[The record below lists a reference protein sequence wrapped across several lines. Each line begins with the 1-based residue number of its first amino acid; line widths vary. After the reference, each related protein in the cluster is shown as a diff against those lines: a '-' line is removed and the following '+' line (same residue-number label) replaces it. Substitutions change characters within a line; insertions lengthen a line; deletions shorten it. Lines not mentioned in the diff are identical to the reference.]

1 MLSFLQTI
9 RLNIILIICAA
20 IVLTDVVAASEMTV
34 KKSGNTIM
42 RSDTTLRSPGLE
54 SLNRNLY
61 NSMLKGD
68 TSKSGRIIKLIMTAL
83 GNGKTDSLTLSDSYY
98 WIGIY
103 YLIGGRIQQSSGYFA
118 LSTDIREKL
127 GVKDSIYSKTLFN
140 IGTIQNSLG
149 DYNKMEQFISKSLEI
164 DKMILGESNPKLAQG
179 YSGLSTAYLGLKDYE
194 MAIEYGKTALKLIEK
209 QQSVLNTE
217 IVTDL
222 YTNLGVCY
230 IKTSDYSK
238 AVIYLENAETL
249 YDRYNIPK
257 GERYINLLNSLAAA
271 YFFLGRTDKSDEYYD
286 KGLRIA
292 ESMNTLLSQNFVNSF
307 AAINASAGNIEK
319 GKSILLN
326 SLRKVEKHYT
336 TNSGIYIYVLKNY
349 ADYLRKFR
357 IDNKKSLELYEE
369 CMVYLYNHRE
379 DKSMKSQILMG
390 YAQALADNAYPEK
403 ALGLIQNLI
412 FTDAAPS
419 LPVPETDNP
428 DPESIKPDQWSL
440 NLFKVKYRILED
452 LYEKSSD
459 LKYILAASQTSGL
472 IVSLL
477 EKVRI
482 NIDEEDSRLVLGDRY
497 RDFYINAIRDC
508 DICYKKTGRQEYLD
522 KAFEFSERSK
532 SAALLAS
539 TRELKATQ
547 FSIPQ
552 NIADLERRLKTE
564 ISYYNAKIEDGSDEG
579 GSDQASMTEWKKR
592 VFQATRERDSLV
604 DMFEKN
610 YPGYYMIK
618 YNTNVLKPSDIPE
631 NAGRNTN
638 YISYVVSNDVIY
650 LFLVNRK
657 KTFMTTISIDSL
669 FFENISEFRKLLSA
683 PSLLNNA
690 KNDYLNYQKLGNYIC
705 NLIFRPVK
713 KYLISDR
720 LLISPDNI
728 LSYIPFEVL
737 PDSVVSQKIISYKS
751 LPYLTKKYVI
761 SYTYSATF
769 LSESVRK
776 CFSPAR
782 TLLAFAPSY
791 SGTLNVDSILAIRK
805 ERLSGLTDLPF
816 ARMEAEFACR
826 FIGGRLYLNG
836 DAKESVFKDEAGKYD
851 IIHLAMHTIVND
863 KNPMLSKMIFSDS
876 DGSPEDGMLNTYEVY
891 GTPLNAKMVVLSSCN
906 TGMGHLHSG
915 EGVLS
920 LARGFIY
927 AGSQSVIMSLWEIE
941 DKSGTEVIENFYRFL
956 KKGYTKSDALRSAR
970 LKYLRNADMMK
981 SHPYFWS
988 TLVIYGIDD
997 NLFYPVTRI
1006 SLAAGIV
1013 LLLLSG
1019 IFLLYRRLR

>member
-1 MLSFLQTI
+1 
-9 RLNIILIICAA
+9 
-20 IVLTDVVAASEMTV
+20 
-34 KKSGNTIM
+34 
-42 RSDTTLRSPGLE
+42 
-54 SLNRNLY
+54 
-61 NSMLKGD
+61 MLKGD
-68 TSKSGRIIKLIMTAL
+68 TSGSGRILKLIMTAL
-83 GNGKTDSLTLSDSYY
+83 ENGKTDSLTLSDSYY
-98 WIGIY
+98 WMGVY
-103 YLIGGRIQQSSGYFA
+103 YLIASRIQQASGYFA
-118 LSTDIREKL
+118 LSTGIRERL
-127 GVKDSIYSKTLFN
+127 GVRDTIYSKALFN
-140 IGTIQNSLG
+140 VGTIQNSLG
-149 DYNKMEQFISKSLEI
+149 DYNKMEQYIRKSLEI
-164 DKMILGESNPKLAQG
+164 DRGILGESNPKLAPS

-217 IVTDL
+217 IITDL
-222 YTNLGVCY
+222 YTNLGVCF

-238 AVIYLENAETL
+238 AVLYLENAEVL
-249 YDRYNIPK
+249 YEKYKIQR

-271 YFFLGRTDKSDEYYD
+271 YFYLGRSDKSDKYYD

-292 ESMNTLLSQNFVNSF
+292 ESVNTLLSQNFVNNF

-319 GKSILLN
+319 GKSILLS
-326 SLRKVEKHYT
+326 SLRKVEKHYG
-336 TNSGIYIYVLKNY
+336 TNSAIYIYVLENY

-369 CMVYLYNHRE
+369 CMAYLYNHSK
-379 DKSMKSQILMG
+379 DKSMKGQIIMG
-390 YAQALADNAYPEK
+390 YAQALEDNAYPEK

-412 FTDAAPS
+412 FSDSAPL
-419 LPVPETDNP
+419 LPVSETDNP
-428 DPESIKPDQWSL
+428 DPEFIKPDQWSL

-452 LYEKSSD
+452 LYEKTSD
-459 LKYILAASQTSGL
+459 LKYVLAASQTSEL

-482 NIDEEDSRLVLGDRY
+482 NIDEEDSRIVLGDRY

-508 DICYKKTGRQEYLD
+508 DICYKKTGRQEYID

-552 NIADLERRLKTE
+552 SIADHERRLKTE
-564 ISYYNAKIEDGSDEG
+564 ISYYNAKIESVSDEG
-579 GSDQASMTEWKKR
+579 GSDQASLAEWKKR

-604 DMFEKN
+604 DMFEKKF
-610 YPGYYMIK
+610 PGYYMIK
-618 YNTNVLKPSDIPE
+618 YNTHVLKPGDIPE
-631 NAGRNTN
+631 NTGRNTN

-669 FFENISEFRKLLSA
+669 FYENISEFRRLLSA
-683 PSLLNNA
+683 PSFSNNA
-690 KNDYLNYQKLGNYIC
+690 KSDFLNYQKLGSYIC

-737 PDSVVSQKIISYKS
+737 PDSVISLKSGSYKN
-751 LPYLTKKYVI
+751 LPYLTKKYII

-776 CFSPAR
+776 GFRPAR
-782 TLLAFAPSY
+782 SLLAFAPSY
-791 SGTLNVDSILAIRK
+791 SGTLNVDSILTIRK
-805 ERLSGLTDLPF
+805 ERISGLTDLPF
-816 ARMEAEFACR
+816 ARMEAEFACH
-826 FIGGRLYLNG
+826 FVGGRLYLNN

-863 KNPMLSKMIFSDS
+863 KDPMLSKMIFSES
-876 DGSPEDGMLNTYEVY
+876 DGSPDDGMLNTYEVY
-891 GTPLNAKMVVLSSCN
+891 GTPLKAKMVVLSSCN
-906 TGMGHLHSG
+906 TGIGNLHSG
-915 EGVLS
+915 EGILS

-927 AGSQSVIMSLWEIE
+927 SGSQSVIMSLWEIE

-956 KKGYTKSDALRSAR
+956 KKGHTKSDALRSAR

-988 TLVIYGIDD
+988 TLVIYGTDD

-1006 SLAAGIV
+1006 LSAAGIIV
-1013 LLLLSG
+1013 LLMSG